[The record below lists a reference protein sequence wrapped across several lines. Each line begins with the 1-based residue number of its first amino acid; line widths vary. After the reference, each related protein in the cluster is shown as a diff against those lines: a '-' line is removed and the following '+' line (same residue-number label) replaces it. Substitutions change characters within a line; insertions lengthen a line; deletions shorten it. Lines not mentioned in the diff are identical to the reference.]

1 MWSEVG
7 KLKLLV
13 NGGYFDAS
21 KMGRKERN
29 GLIGQAAKEKVCSA
43 RRISLWEYCEVLGVA
58 MGRLILSQQ
67 DEKSASGG
75 VCGVLVGLLD
85 DSLSFVGVVVDI
97 LFLVGG
103 ASGWSV

>member
-1 MWSEVG
+1 M
-7 KLKLLV
+7 
-13 NGGYFDAS
+13 
-21 KMGRKERN
+21 
-29 GLIGQAAKEKVCSA
+29 
-43 RRISLWEYCEVLGVA
+43 WEYCGVFGVA
-58 MGRLILSQQ
+58 MRKLILSQQ

-103 ASGWSV
+103 ASGWSVQMAVATVVGGGGNWCLWKKDGMVCVEGVVAPFCFPFFGEE